1 MYKDY
6 PVFDK
11 KSIVA
16 MISRSPIELIFCL
29 GLFSLLTGLFLFSS
43 SQVSFAQLPSSTE
56 TSPSLGVQRANNSH
70 LAELEAAREQY
81 LTAWNSTAF
90 SSQLDV
96 FIAEGTDAGYGVYRE
111 HIPANV
117 FRPGETIVLYV
128 EPVGFGHQAIRNTS
142 TEDVG
147 INNASVSMPLYLVDM
162 TVDIIISDAAGTP
175 LQALEDLPGA
185 SFISHGQ
192 NTEFPVIVTLTQS
205 EPFPVGDYILT
216 YVVHDQVT
224 GQSFQLDRQITID
237 DNAVT
242 GAAPLPDFDN
252 DNSTQSLEAQQELD
266 EPSRTLEP

>member
-128 EPVGFGHQAIRNTS
+128 EPVGYGHQPLT
-142 TEDVG
+142 D
-147 INNASVSMPLYLVDM
+147 ASVNSSATTLYLMNM
-162 TVDIIISDAAGTP
+162 TA
-175 LQALEDLPGA
+175 
-185 SFISHGQ
+185 
-192 NTEFPVIVTLTQS
+192 
-205 EPFPVGDYILT
+205 DYILS
-216 YVVHDQVT
+216 DST
-224 GQSFQLDRQITID
+224 GSELQAIEDVPVGNLISHRQNLELFLTLTDKMNHFQL
-237 DNAVT
+237 VT
-242 GAAPLPDFDN
+242 M
-252 DNSTQSLEAQQELD
+252 
-266 EPSRTLEP
+266 